1 MGVEVSVV
9 PCGEYTFDVCRQAL
23 QAVLEPLGGLDWVKP
38 GMKIAIKVNLISGM
52 KPEAAGTTN
61 PVLVSALA
69 EMLCERGAAVTVGD
83 SPGGLF
89 SAGYVGRMYTAAGL
103 YAVEEHGAMLNQDF
117 TQRIVSNPEGMVCRR
132 FPFTAWLD
140 KADAVIDFCKLK
152 THGMMAFTG
161 AAKNLFGVIPG
172 TNKPEFHFQFSNPAN
187 FARMLLDVDTFVN
200 PRLSICDAV
209 VAMEG
214 NGPTAG
220 TPRPMGFLAA
230 SESPHKLDLLCA
242 ATIGLKRTD
251 VPTLVAAYERELIPS
266 TADDLEVA
274 GEWKKYITP
283 DFKRIEA
290 QSSLL
295 FRGHAGLWGNIWGTI
310 IQKAICPRPRV
321 HPDVCIGCGKCRDVC
336 PAKAIEMVDHRP
348 KIDRAKCI
356 HCFCCQEFCLK
367 GAMEQHRTA
376 LARILNPQK

>member
-9 PCGEYTFDVCRQAL
+9 PCGEYTFAVCRQAL

-38 GMKIAIKVNLISGM
+38 GMKIAVKVNLISGM

-61 PVLVSALA
+61 PALVGALS
-69 EMLCERGAAVTVGD
+69 ELLCERGASVTVGD

-103 YAVEEHGAMLNQDF
+103 HTVEEHGAMLNQDF
-117 TQRIVSNPEGMVCRR
+117 SQRIVNNPEGMVCRR
-132 FPFTAWLD
+132 FPYTSWLD
-140 KADAVIDFCKLK
+140 NADAVINFCKLK

-251 VPTLVAAYERELIPS
+251 VPTLVAAYERDLIPS
-266 TADDLEVA
+266 AAEDLEVA

-295 FRGHAGLWGNIWGTI
+295 FRGHEGIFGNIWGTI
-310 IQKAICPRPRV
+310 IQKAICPRPKV

-336 PAKAIEMVDHRP
+336 PAKAIEMTDRRP